1 MTRAQIK
8 DRFHEIASE
17 LMKDLDFT
25 RIHHTMQA
33 LDWRY
38 SGERQTEGDIR
49 IFCRRLLH
57 EAIESV
63 LDSPSGEAFRESGG
77 FEVSVYHPDHPDLD
91 RNGTLDLRFTVEHDI
106 VYFDKPDVNDN
117 NKSIQEQID
126 EIVTRLDLL
135 ENEVDRYIL
144 NRKEVI

>member
-1 MTRAQIK
+1 MTRSEIK
-8 DRFHEIASE
+8 DRFHEMASE
-17 LMKDLDFT
+17 LMTNLDFT
-25 RIHHTMQA
+25 RIHQTMQV

-63 LDSPSGEAFRESGG
+63 LDSPSGEAYRSSGG
-77 FEVSVYHPDHPDLD
+77 FEVSIYHPDHIDPD
-91 RNGTLDLRFTVEHDI
+91 RSGTLDLKFVVEHDMML
-106 VYFDKPDVNDN
+106 FDKPKPVDHDCTL
-117 NKSIQEQID
+117 QQQID

-135 ENEVDRYIL
+135 EDEVDKFIIDYR
-144 NRKEVI
+144 E

>member
-1 MTRAQIK
+1 MTLAQIK

-63 LDSPSGEAFRESGG
+63 LDSPSGEAHRATGG
-77 FEVSVYHPDHPDLD
+77 FEISVYHPDHPDLD
-91 RNGTLDLRFTVEHDI
+91 RNGTLDLKFVVEHDI

-117 NKSIQEQID
+117 NKSLQEQID

-135 ENEVDRYIL
+135 EDEVDRYL
-144 NRKEVI
+144 TQRE

>member
-1 MTRAQIK
+1 MTRTQIK

-17 LMKDLDFT
+17 LMKDFDFT

-63 LDSPSGEAFRESGG
+63 LDSPTGEAFLSTGG
-77 FEVSVYHPDHPDLD
+77 FEISVYHPDHPDLD

-117 NKSIQEQID
+117 NKSVQEQIN

-135 ENEVDRYIL
+135 EDEVDRYIVDY
-144 NRKEVI
+144 RE